1 VSWRFWTS
9 CFFLFHSCMLLAYIC
24 TIYRKFV
31 HLRGLYLEEQTN
43 VVKHSQPA
51 SQPAKIYYYYYYKKT
66 RNKLKY
72 DLGFVPDCFNFFIGW
87 AEESLS
93 FSSNNQLFMEL
104 VTESFNFTKSF
115 SFSTNNQKKTNLCD
129 WARGDWNWRRETS
142 TSERKNGIIYWS
154 ERTNEW
160 IDVACVDLIFFLS
173 MAIVGEKWSMHF
185 HKENPQW
192 MPLLCCLYCFIASFH
207 FILTK
212 EH

>member
-1 VSWRFWTS
+1 MGGLRCVLKILNLL
-9 CFFLFHSCMLLAYIC
+9 FFSFSSLYVTRIHLHHLSKIC
-24 TIYRKFV
+24 SSERLISR
-31 HLRGLYLEEQTN
+31 RTN
-43 VVKHSQPA
+43 KRCYTN
-51 SQPAKIYYYYYYKKT
+51 KIYYYYYYKKT
-66 RNKLKY
+66 RNKLKN

-93 FSSNNQLFMEL
+93 FSSNNQSFMEL
-104 VTESFNFTKSF
+104 VTESFNFTKSY

-154 ERTNEW
+154 EWTNEW

-192 MPLLCCLYCFIASFH
+192 MPLLCCLCCFISF
-207 FILTK
+207 
-212 EH
+212 